1 MDRLDYGS
9 MLDRE
14 DDNVI
19 EKPNRRNSKKRKWR
33 EIEAI
38 KDKRRLLKE
47 LQDIDS
53 LCDIEVDID
62 AIL

>member
-9 MLDRE
+9 AQ
-14 DDNVI
+14 DNVV

-47 LQDIDS
+47 LQDING
-53 LCDIEVDID
+53 LCDLDIDID